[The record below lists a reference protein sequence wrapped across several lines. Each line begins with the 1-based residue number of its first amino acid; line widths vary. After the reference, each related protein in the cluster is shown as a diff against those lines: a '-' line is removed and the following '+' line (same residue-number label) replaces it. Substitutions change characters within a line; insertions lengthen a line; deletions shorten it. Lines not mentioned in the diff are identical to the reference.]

1 MPRVSEE
8 HRQRQR
14 DRIKAATLRV
24 FQEHGLGGAS
34 MNDVIKA
41 SGLSAGA
48 IYGYFKN
55 KDELV
60 AAVAADL
67 VSGRVEVIDE
77 LAARTPIAPPLDM
90 ARALV
95 RSFPVALVN
104 SGLVLEVWGAA
115 GRDEVLGAFAR
126 RQLDGITE
134 AVERYL
140 RAWYAQE
147 GDADPDTTA
156 RAVAPVLVAVAQGYL
171 VRLAIGGERSGEE
184 YLAGLGL
191 LADRLR

>member
-8 HRQRQR
+8 HRRHQR

-24 FQEHGLGGAS
+24 FQERGLGGAS
-34 MNDVIKA
+34 MSDVIKE

-67 VSGRVEVIDE
+67 VSGRVEIIDE
-77 LAARTPIAPPLDM
+77 MAARAPIAAPLDM

-95 RSFPVALVN
+95 RTLPVELVN

-134 AVERYL
+134 VVERYL

-147 GDADPDTTA
+147 GEADPAGVA
-156 RAVAPVLVAVAQGYL
+156 RAVAPVLVAVTQGYL
-171 VRLAIGGERSGEE
+171 VRLAIGGVAAGEE
-184 YLAGLGL
+184 YLAGLDL